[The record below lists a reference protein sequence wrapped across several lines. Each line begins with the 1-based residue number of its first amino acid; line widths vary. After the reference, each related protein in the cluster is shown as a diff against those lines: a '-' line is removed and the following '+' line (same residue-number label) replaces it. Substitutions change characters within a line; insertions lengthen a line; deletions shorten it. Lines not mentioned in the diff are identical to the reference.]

1 MTRITR
7 RHAVTGLA
15 AFFAL
20 IGPTQASDRN
30 TRAWQPRTYDDGL
43 IPDFSFELIEMD
55 LQGSLNVYALD
66 TETGRAAVWGLQERV
81 PIGALMPLI
90 LVAEVLRGVDAGSEQ
105 FEKSRPLYGLCEAA
119 LLRSDRSAA
128 RSLLDHV
135 GGIVALSAQLALAG
149 DKTTRIA
156 GLDSEPWDMQHS
168 TTAHQAA
175 NTLWMYLSGPALS
188 PQSKALLRG
197 WLTAPMDGVPAGWE
211 AAALTGTEGDNTL
224 SVATIFPP
232 DRSPLLLA
240 AFITGANRDPDFQFA
255 RHAELVRIATT
266 NLMLPPYDP
275 YADE

>member
-15 AFFAL
+15 AFCAL
-20 IGPTQASDRN
+20 IGPTQASERN

-66 TETGRAAVWGLQERV
+66 TETGRAAVWGPQER
-81 PIGALMPLI
+81 
-90 LVAEVLRGVDAGSEQ
+90 
-105 FEKSRPLYGLCEAA
+105 
-119 LLRSDRSAA
+119 
-128 RSLLDHV
+128 
-135 GGIVALSAQLALAG
+135 
-149 DKTTRIA
+149 
-156 GLDSEPWDMQHS
+156 
-168 TTAHQAA
+168 
-175 NTLWMYLSGPALS
+175 
-188 PQSKALLRG
+188 
-197 WLTAPMDGVPAGWE
+197 VPAGWE
-211 AAALTGTEGDNTL
+211 AAALTGAEGDNTL

-232 DRSPLLLA
+232 DRLPLLLA